1 MPIFTDIPPWLN
13 WAVPELDEAFRLGV
27 THGVAPGIFF
37 PPRPPDVRDADWD
50 ARCFDMARTVCI
62 ALRAAQP
69 WSAVVRL
76 RLPSVLRISGVGV
89 GTAYAVGY
97 RNGQAVMLTNAHC
110 VQDERGERFAG
121 HAQKVTDL
129 QARINSPL
137 PFNIVD
143 ISPLG
148 DYALITCP
156 WRDLPA
162 IPLTA
167 EEPRL
172 GEWLVGIGCGAGIP
186 GRCMPFMS
194 GPRVEATANGV
205 KQPLMADS
213 AVVQEGDSGGPVL
226 NMRGDLVGMITTFLP
241 GASMDQVIPRDV
253 LRAYLGRM
261 GVAP

>member
-1 MPIFTDIPPWLN
+1 MAIFLDALDFG
-13 WAVPELDEAFRLGV
+13 WATAELDEAYRLGIV
-27 THGVAPGIFF
+27 RGAG
-37 PPRPPDVRDADWD
+37 PDSLFGDKPTDWSED
-50 ARCFDMARTVCI
+50 LWQMFRVQKVQTVCI

-97 RNGQAVMLTNAHC
+97 RNGQAVALTNAHC
-110 VQDERGERFAG
+110 VQDEHGERFAG
-121 HAQKVTDL
+121 HAQRVTDL
-129 QARINSPL
+129 QARINTPL
-137 PFNIVD
+137 AFSIID

-156 WRDLPA
+156 WHLPA
-162 IPLTA
+162 IPLA
-167 EEPRL
+167 VDEPRL

-226 NMRGDLVGMITTFLP
+226 SMRGDLVGMITTFVP
-241 GASMDQVIPRDV
+241 GASMDNVIPRDV
-253 LRAYLGRM
+253 LRAYLDRM
-261 GVAP
+261 GVVS